1 MSDNDINSIAAR
13 LQALED
19 KQAIH
24 ENHMRYLR
32 GVDRK
37 DWDLIRS
44 TYWPDAVHDHGEVQG
59 DVEQLITWI
68 QEWHAIIPQVLHF
81 HGNEYIE
88 VNGDVAIM
96 EAYLLTLQ
104 DEASDKGSK
113 FDWIGS
119 RYIDRYERRN
129 GEWKIAARVV
139 PLVFTRPSME
149 PSGQP
154 LIDSAVWSTRDERD
168 PLWRMRR
175 EAGLDK

>member
-1 MSDNDINSIAAR
+1 MSDNESVSAR
-13 LQALED
+13 LQAIED
-19 KQAIH
+19 RNAIH
-24 ENHMRYLR
+24 ENQMRYLR

-44 TYWPDAVHDHGEVQG
+44 AYWPDAAHDHGEVKG
-59 DVEQLITWI
+59 DVEQLIGWI
-68 QEWHAIIPQVLHF
+68 QEWHAVIPQVLHF
-81 HGNEYIE
+81 LGNEYIE
-88 VNGDVAIM
+88 LNGDVAIM
-96 EAYLLTLQ
+96 ESYLLTLQ
-104 DEASDKGSK
+104 DEVSENGSK

-129 GEWKIAARVV
+129 GEWKIAERVV

-149 PSGQP
+149 PSGKP
-154 LIDSAVWSTRDERD
+154 LVDPVVWSTRDEND